1 MAARSC
7 VTTPQG
13 LVVPFQEATMEIT
26 LKHNMEIAHRLFLMP
41 GKCQQIHGHSMQVE
55 LTLQGMPNKNG
66 IFEGLDFSDVKK
78 RFRAYLDKHFDH
90 HLLLNEQDPWSMIF
104 TLHDPIENDPVH
116 GRSLPG
122 LVRVD
127 GDPTTENLVKWIGH
141 WALQEFKLP
150 CRVTIQETGT
160 NAVSGLY
167 R

>member
-1 MAARSC
+1 
-7 VTTPQG
+7 
-13 LVVPFQEATMEIT
+13 MEIT

-78 RFRAYLDKHFDH
+78 RFRSYLDGHYDH
-90 HLLLNEQDPWSMIF
+90 HLLLNTDDPWARPLYNHSELTDNMDF
-104 TLHDPIENDPVH
+104 EHMGH
-116 GRSLPG
+116 LPG